1 MRMSDMSAM
10 RTGRLVV
17 RYHAPWRRRSTYAL
31 AALAAILLIYIAYE
45 WGRFDGGYSKF
56 AELQR
61 RREFAAQIETLHTDN
76 EKLRAAVAAAE
87 LSHDV
92 DQKAYGDVEKNL
104 ADLQAQV
111 LKQREELT
119 FYRGIVS
126 PEDGVGGLR
135 IERFQVLPGDAERE
149 YRLRLVLVQ
158 SMRQEGNVS
167 GSVTIEIEGMRD
179 NQPVQLALNDA
190 GGTSRADGLVPFQ
203 FRHFQNLEQDVTLP
217 EGFEP
222 RAVNVEV
229 RAARLAPVRESYK
242 WQIQAET

>member
-56 AELQR
+56 AEVQR
-61 RREFAAQIETLHTDN
+61 RREFAAQIETLQTDN

-92 DQKAYGDVEKNL
+92 DQKAYSDVEKNL

-135 IERFQVLPGDAERE
+135 IERFQVLPGAAERE

-203 FRHFQNLEQDVTLP
+203 FRHFQNIEQDVTLP

-242 WQIQAET
+242 WQIQAES